1 MREKIHT
8 RAFWKIS
15 TGSKHLSGTLSI
27 YIYMGYYE
35 ISMGINRIYPGLV
48 FGKFDMLFLL
58 VSMMF
63 LSIHLRQ
70 YKLWFTVTGYPLGV
84 GVAMATL
91 VN

>member
-1 MREKIHT
+1 
-8 RAFWKIS
+8 
-15 TGSKHLSGTLSI
+15 
-27 YIYMGYYE
+27 
-35 ISMGINRIYPGLV
+35 MGINRIYSGLV